1 MSAKYK
7 IGNSILEI
15 LTGDITI
22 QETDA
27 VVNAANDQLAPG
39 GGVAGAIHRAAG
51 PELWDECRNLGG
63 CDTGEAKITRGYN
76 LPAGHVIHTVGPV
89 YSGRVCDA
97 SDLERSY
104 LNSLSL
110 ASSNGIKSIA
120 FPSLSTGAFGYP
132 VKDAAVIAL
141 KAISGYLKTHPD
153 IELVK
158 MVLFSDNDYQVYKST
173 MEKIIEAKN

>member
-1 MSAKYK
+1 MSVKYK

-15 LTGDITI
+15 LTGNITL

-27 VVNAANDQLAPG
+27 IVNAANKALAPG

-51 PELWDECRNLGG
+51 RELWDECRSLGG

-76 LPAGHVIHTVGPV
+76 LPASHVIHTVGPV
-89 YSGRVCDA
+89 YSGAVRDA
-97 SDLERSY
+97 GDLERSY

-110 ASSNGIKSIA
+110 ASSNSLKSIS
-120 FPSLSTGAFGYP
+120 FPSISTGAFGYP

-141 KAISGYLKTHPD
+141 KAITDYLKNHPD

-158 MVLFSDNDYQVYKST
+158 MVLFSDEDYQAYKST
-173 MEKIIEAKN
+173 MEKIIET